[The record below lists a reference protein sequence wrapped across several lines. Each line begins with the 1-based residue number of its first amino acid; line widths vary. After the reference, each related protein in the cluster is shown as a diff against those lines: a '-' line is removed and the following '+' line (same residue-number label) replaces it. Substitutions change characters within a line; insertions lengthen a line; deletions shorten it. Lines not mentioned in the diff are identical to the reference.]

1 MDFGLALTYQF
12 KDQDWPQ
19 KILLASLVSLI
30 PVFGWFVVFGWS
42 LEITRRVILD
52 DPQPLPRLDFINDFV
67 RGLKGLVL
75 NVVYSLPALVV
86 VIPVGLLIGLASVGA
101 ESRWF
106 LGVNLVGA
114 LCLTGA
120 AIVYG
125 VVLMFVLPAAYGQL
139 VAEGE
144 SLEAALSV
152 KSIFKKVRAAP
163 AAYLLVAVGQIL
175 SAFIASFGAAA
186 CVIGVIVTTTYTFS
200 IMGHLYGQAHKETRA
215 NETKIPVGN

>member
-86 VIPVGLLIGLASVGA
+86 VIP
-101 ESRWF
+101 
-106 LGVNLVGA
+106 
-114 LCLTGA
+114 
-120 AIVYG
+120 
-125 VVLMFVLPAAYGQL
+125 
-139 VAEGE
+139 
-144 SLEAALSV
+144 
-152 KSIFKKVRAAP
+152 
-163 AAYLLVAVGQIL
+163 
-175 SAFIASFGAAA
+175 
-186 CVIGVIVTTTYTFS
+186 
-200 IMGHLYGQAHKETRA
+200 
-215 NETKIPVGN
+215 